1 MKWENEKGT
10 METFEGSEGW
20 ASCFATDGGL
30 LQTDK
35 AAGSFDKGSLS
46 LSLPP
51 NLRLSSTHPLS
62 IIKSLPLLHIYH
74 KHTKINYR
82 VHQ

>member
-1 MKWENEKGT
+1 MKWKKREDGT

-35 AAGSFDKGSLS
+35 AAGSFDKGSA
-46 LSLPP
+46 LPP
-51 NLRLSSTHPLS
+51 PQPPPLKHSPLINNQVSSSAAHLS
-62 IIKSLPLLHIYH
+62 
-74 KHTKINYR
+74 
-82 VHQ
+82 

>member
-1 MKWENEKGT
+1 MKWKKREDGT

-35 AAGSFDKGSLS
+35 AAGSFDKGSA
-46 LSLPP
+46 LPP
-51 NLRLSSTHPLS
+51 AP
-62 IIKSLPLLHIYH
+62 PLLTSASQALTPY
-74 KHTKINYR
+74 
-82 VHQ
+82 Q